1 MWCKWIPCSRGD
13 GHGLPKSCAV
23 KQGFVAPRTSNTG
36 VAQVSASRGR
46 AGSPA
51 RRAGCGRERHWKR
64 LALCS
69 RAHYPAIA
77 ISGIEMRNVLG
88 RLDAEAN
95 GEAGPQGE
103 YHGWHSSSN
112 RASSMV
118 RFPWRVGSAASGN
131 RVVHEEDGGRGRN
144 RTADTGIFNPLLYQL
159 SYSAL
164 VLACRGAEGG
174 GEGARIRAIEAGFV
188 KP

>member
-36 VAQVSASRGR
+36 VAQASTSRGR

-51 RRAGCGRERHWKR
+51 RRTGCGRERHGKR
-64 LALCS
+64 VALCS

-77 ISGIEMRNVLG
+77 VSGIEMRNVLG

-103 YHGWHSSSN
+103 CHGWHSSSN
-112 RASSMV
+112 RAFERFDSHGAWDQRPLETVWCIKRMV
-118 RFPWRVGSAASGN
+118 A
-131 RVVHEEDGGRGRN
+131 EDGIEPPTRGFSIPCSTN
-144 RTADTGIFNPLLYQL
+144 
-159 SYSAL
+159 
-164 VLACRGAEGG
+164 
-174 GEGARIRAIEAGFV
+174 
-188 KP
+188 